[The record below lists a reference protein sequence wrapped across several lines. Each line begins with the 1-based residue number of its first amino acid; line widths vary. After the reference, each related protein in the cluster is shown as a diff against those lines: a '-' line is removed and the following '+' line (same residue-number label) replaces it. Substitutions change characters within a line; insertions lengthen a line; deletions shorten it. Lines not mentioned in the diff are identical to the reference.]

1 MVSHS
6 LEVPLRSEVGHHGG
20 LLRAASAR
28 PWKAGNEEG
37 LLGHGQNASTW
48 FSSILRVDIDAP
60 GGPVNMVIPWDGR
73 PIFGFGSD
81 EAGEAYVTTSSPT
94 GQGVMRLVRDD
105 DSTKKVPATQSGY
118 SP

>member
-1 MVSHS
+1 
-6 LEVPLRSEVGHHGG
+6 
-20 LLRAASAR
+20 
-28 PWKAGNEEG
+28 
-37 LLGHGQNASTW
+37 
-48 FSSILRVDIDAP
+48 
-60 GGPVNMVIPWDGR
+60 MVIPWDGR

-105 DSTKKVPATQSGY
+105 DSSKKVPATESGY